1 MFDLFIHTI
10 TAIQIPLLP
19 EVVGILA
26 LATVVILLSRKLRL
40 PTIIGYLITGI
51 IVGPSGFNVISASP
65 EFDALAEIGIILLL
79 FVIGME
85 FSLKNLAQIKNIV
98 LIGGGVQVSLTIAL
112 VAALVH
118 VLGLA
123 LNTSVFIGFLFSL
136 SSTAIVLKLFQE
148 RADIGSPHGKIALGI
163 LIFQDIVIVPLMLF
177 TPILAG
183 ESDNVALSLGMM
195 ALKGILVVA
204 VVILSAKKIFPYIL
218 YQIAKT
224 KSQELMILST
234 VGICFAVAYGTS
246 VLGLSLGLGAFMAGL
261 IISESEYSHQA
272 TSNVLPFRELFIS
285 FFFVSIGILFD
296 GGFMLQQIH
305 WVVLLTL
312 GTFILK
318 GSIAAFAA
326 RILGF
331 PLRTS
336 MMVGI
341 SLFQVGEFS
350 LLLSKTGLDY
360 GLLNQE
366 LYQYFL
372 SVSILTMAITP
383 FAIRYLDQITFTLMS
398 FRVIRKM
405 NKPFDRLAPS
415 SHEHAAINLEVL
427 EDHLIIIGFGLN
439 GKNLARAARHAKI
452 VYEIIEMN
460 AETVNREKLNGEPI
474 HYGDATSPHV
484 LHTVHAER
492 ARVAVIA
499 ISDPAATKRI
509 VSALKSINKSLFII
523 VRTRFVNEMEENYR
537 LGANVVIPEEF
548 ETSVEIFTRV
558 LHKYLVPGNEIRR
571 FAQSIRDDNYEML
584 RGFPAR
590 TAFSE
595 PLDHNIPE
603 LNIISIRVEK
613 GRSDVVGKSLKESKI
628 RQKYDVNLLAIK
640 RGSETITELD
650 GESMIQC
657 EDILYLAGNPKKLF
671 SLCEQISL
679 ESMAE

>member
-1 MFDLFIHTI
+1 MNYLS
-10 TAIQIPLLP
+10 AIQIPLLP

-26 LATVVILLSRKLRL
+26 LATVVILLSRKLKL

-51 IVGPSGFNVISASP
+51 IVGPTGFDVIGASD

-98 LIGGGVQVSLTIAL
+98 LIGGGIQVGLTIAL

-118 VLGLA
+118 LGGLA

-148 RADIGSPHGKIALGI
+148 RADISSPHGKIALGI

-195 ALKGILVVA
+195 ALKGLLVVG

-246 VLGLSLGLGAFMAGL
+246 SLGLSLGLGAFLAGL

-296 GGFMLQQIH
+296 GSFMLHQLH

-331 PLRTS
+331 PLRTAL
-336 MMVGI
+336 MAGI

-350 LLLSKTGLDY
+350 LLLSKTGLEY
-360 GLLNQE
+360 GLLNEE

-372 SVSILTMAITP
+372 SVSILSMALTP
-383 FAIRYLDQITFTLMS
+383 FAIRYLDRIAFMMMS
-398 FRVIRKM
+398 FRLVRKI
-405 NKPFDRLAPS
+405 NKPFNRISPATG
-415 SHEHAAINLEVL
+415 HEHENDLDKL
-427 EDHLIIIGFGLN
+427 DDHLIIIGFGLN
-439 GKNLARAARHAKI
+439 GKNLARAARYAQI

-460 AETVNREKLNGEPI
+460 AETVKREKANGEPI

-492 ARVAVIA
+492 ARVAVVA

-509 VSALKSINKSLFII
+509 VSSLRSMSKSLFVI
-523 VRTRFVNEMEENYR
+523 VRTRFVNEMDDIYR
-537 LGANVVIPEEF
+537 LGANAVIPEEF

-558 LHKYLVPGNEIRR
+558 LHKYLIPGNDIRR
-571 FAQSIRDDNYEML
+571 FAQGIRDDNYEML
-584 RGFPAR
+584 RGVPTR
-590 TAFSE
+590 SAFSE
-595 PLDHNIPE
+595 PLDNTIPD
-603 LNIISIRVEK
+603 LNIISIKVEK
-613 GRSDVVGKSLKESKI
+613 GRSEVVGKSLRDSQI
-628 RQKYDVNLLAIK
+628 RQKYDVNVLAIK
-640 RGSETITELD
+640 RGKETLTELS
-650 GESMIQC
+650 GNTVIRC
-657 EDILYLAGNPKKLF
+657 EDILYLAGHPKKLQYV
-671 SLCEQISL
+671 CEHISMEPL
-679 ESMAE
+679 EED